1 MLVRCAP
8 GRSVRVIAGAVALLA
23 ALAVGLA
30 ACTGDEGS
38 ASGGGANGVGTA
50 EQEAAVRSLQQTL
63 DTLTA
68 ENASLRDEVTAL
80 RQEQADFVEA
90 QEAAGEA
97 GEAGEGGAGAGE
109 GQEEQ
114 LATLEER
121 QADIL
126 KRLDNVDAR
135 LKELEK
141 LVATVAPL
149 LDLLDPSIKGEGG
162 LKPPAGDV
170 VERTARL
177 AEAFG
182 GEVYYVGHAGRGDR
196 SVLVMPTD
204 VVAGETPLIVS
215 LHGFGG
221 DSYLHSTYLPLHER
235 VNTDGF
241 GLLLPNGQTGPDGS
255 RFWNPTD
262 VHGDKS
268 GLNDVA
274 YLTEVIAAAR
284 AVKDFGPV
292 YVIGY
297 SNGGFMAHHLGCKG
311 LPGLRAV
318 ASLAGTSYVD
328 DSSCAGAAPVSV
340 LHVHGTAD
348 EVLRFEGDDSVR
360 FLTPGGDAAFYIGAR
375 EIVSRWSDRA
385 GCAWPEDAEPYAT
398 LDFDSYVPGA
408 ETRAYRQ
415 QSGCAAGVTIELW
428 EGEGTGHLPGY
439 GVAFVDA
446 LVEWLLARG

>member
-30 ACTGDEGS
+30 ACTGDEG
-38 ASGGGANGVGTA
+38 AAGDEGTA
-50 EQEAAVRSLQQTL
+50 ELEAAVQSLRQTL
-63 DTLTA
+63 DTLA
-68 ENASLRDEVTAL
+68 IENASLRDEVAAL

-90 QEAAGEA
+90 QEAAEAA

-114 LATLEER
+114 LAALEER

-135 LKELEK
+135 LKELEGIAAK
-141 LVATVAPL
+141 VVAL
-149 LDLLDPSIKGEGG
+149 LALLEPSNKGEGG
-162 LKPPAGDV
+162 LTPQAAGDV

-177 AEAFG
+177 AEEFG

-196 SVLVMPTD
+196 TALVMPTD

-221 DSYLHSTYLPLHER
+221 DSFLHSTYLPLHER
-235 VNTDGF
+235 VNADGF
-241 GLLLPNGQTGPDGS
+241 GLLLPNGQTAPDGS

-262 VHGDKS
+262 VHGGKS

-340 LHVHGTAD
+340 LHIHGTAD
-348 EVLRFEGDDSVR
+348 EVLRFGGDDSVR

-375 EIVSRWSDRA
+375 EIVSRWSERA
-385 GCAWPEDAEPYAT
+385 GCAWPEDAEPYAA